1 MTSDM
6 MKDEILMENI
16 SRLLIPMIMLFGAYV
31 IGHGHVSHGGGF
43 QGGVIVSAAFVLYI
57 LVYGL
62 EKGRGFANQ
71 TVRRFMES
79 GGTLI
84 FILVGMAAML
94 WTGNFLEYPAIP
106 LPYPDPTT
114 TLIFIALLE
123 IAIGI
128 TVTAVI
134 VSIFITMGG
143 ETRL

>member
-1 MTSDM
+1 
-6 MKDEILMENI
+6 MENV
-16 SRLLIPMIMLFGAYV
+16 SRLLIPAIMLFGAYV

-62 EKGRGFANQ
+62 DKGRDFANK
-71 TVRRFMES
+71 TVRRLMES

-84 FILVGMAAML
+84 FILVGLAAML
-94 WTGNFLEYPAIP
+94 WGGNFLEYPAIP
-106 LPYPDPTT
+106 LPYPDTT
-114 TLIFIALLE
+114 TILTFIAVLE

-128 TVTAVI
+128 TVTAIV

-143 ETRL
+143 ETRV

>member
-1 MTSDM
+1 MSS
-6 MKDEILMENI
+6 EIMENEVI
-16 SRLLIPMIMLFGAYV
+16 VENVSRLLIPVIMLFGAYV

-71 TVRRFMES
+71 TVRRLMES

-84 FILVGMAAML
+84 FIIAGMAAII
-94 WTGNFLEYPAIP
+94 WGGNFLEYPAIP
-106 LPYPDPTT
+106 LPYPDPTI
-114 TLIFIALLE
+114 TLTFIALLE

-128 TVTAVI
+128 TVTAI
-134 VSIFITMGG
+134 IISIFITMGG
-143 ETRL
+143 ETRK